1 MSYYEHHVFFCL
13 NIREDGEQCCTQMGS
28 EKLFNYMKSKIKSLD
43 IRGKGM
49 VRVNRGGCFDRC
61 SEGPLLVIYPQGI
74 WYRFIDEKDIDEII
88 ESHILAGKPVERLL
102 V

>member
-1 MSYYEHHVFFCL
+1 
-13 NIREDGEQCCTQMGS
+13 
-28 EKLFNYMKSKIKSLD
+28 MKSKIKSLD

-49 VRVNRGGCFDRC
+49 VRVNRAGCFDRC
-61 SEGPLLVIYPQGI
+61 SEGPLLVIYPQGT

-88 ESHILAGKPVERLL
+88 ESHILAGKSVERLL